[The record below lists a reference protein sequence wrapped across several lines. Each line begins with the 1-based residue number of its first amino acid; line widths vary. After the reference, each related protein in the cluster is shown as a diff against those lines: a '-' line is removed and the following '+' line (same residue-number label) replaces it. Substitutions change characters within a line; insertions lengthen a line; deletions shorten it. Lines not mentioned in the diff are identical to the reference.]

1 MVAALQLDW
10 LGLAACLQGL
20 RTMSLCCLLMII
32 CLGISFFKCLAC
44 SVTVT
49 LFFLEVEYSD
59 MV

>member
-20 RTMSLCCLLMII
+20 RKMSLCCLLII
-32 CLGISFFKCLAC
+32 FCLDISFFECLAC

-49 LFFLEVEYSD
+49 LFFLEVR
-59 MV
+59 V